1 MSSRLRP
8 HLTYSNAIATIALFV
23 ALGGAAVAAGLPKGS
38 VGPRQLK
45 RGAVTTKALR
55 RAAVRSGKLAPKSVI
70 AGKLGPGAVLAGNL
84 ANGAVTTAK
93 IANGAVIARSIKNSV
108 VTTNKLNSNAVTT
121 QKLADGSVTNPIL
134 ANGSVTPGKLS
145 DEFGPIVATLKSGQT
160 LRGVFDVGGSVKTGA
175 LEAASF
181 RSSQTFQFPLLNTP
195 TANVLQPGATS
206 TACPGLGGGNVTPQ
220 AAAGQLCIYIT
231 AQSTEIESLA
241 VDTGSNNRL
250 GFGLLAKFKKAE
262 DDNFV
267 QGQWAVTAP

>member
-108 VTTNKLNSNAVTT
+108 VTTNKLNNNAVTT

-160 LRGVFDVGGSVKTGA
+160 LRGVFDVGGSETGA
-175 LEAASF
+175 SEADPLRGLRLPVPAAERS
-181 RSSQTFQFPLLNTP
+181 RRPTSSSQ
-195 TANVLQPGATS
+195 AQPARL
-206 TACPGLGGGNVTPQ
+206 ARARRRQRQTPQ
-220 AAAGQLCIYIT
+220 AHRRQSLHLRHHAGPTSRNWPFDTAA
-231 AQSTEIESLA
+231 AENN
-241 VDTGSNNRL
+241 TGS
-250 GFGLLAKFKKAE
+250 ASA
-262 DDNFV
+262 
-267 QGQWAVTAP
+267 